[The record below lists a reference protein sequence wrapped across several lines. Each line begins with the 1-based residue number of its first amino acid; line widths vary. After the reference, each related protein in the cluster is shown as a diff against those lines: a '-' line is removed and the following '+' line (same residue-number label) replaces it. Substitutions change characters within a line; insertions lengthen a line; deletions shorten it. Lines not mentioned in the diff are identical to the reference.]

1 MNVKVNVKVN
11 GEVDPRSRA
20 LQEVEVKVRGPRV
33 TSSCSGKTSG
43 CFLFAAPTGSGH
55 NLTDFESRETLSKE
69 QNGNSNGRVKIV
81 NEGASWSPRNVVVIP
96 FEAFGWFSQFPFQ

>member
-33 TSSCSGKTSG
+33 TSPCSGKTSG
-43 CFLFAAPTGSGH
+43 CSLYPIFHILYPGPTRSGPVLGAQK
-55 NLTDFESRETLSKE
+55 NWGAES
-69 QNGNSNGRVKIV
+69 
-81 NEGASWSPRNVVVIP
+81 
-96 FEAFGWFSQFPFQ
+96 